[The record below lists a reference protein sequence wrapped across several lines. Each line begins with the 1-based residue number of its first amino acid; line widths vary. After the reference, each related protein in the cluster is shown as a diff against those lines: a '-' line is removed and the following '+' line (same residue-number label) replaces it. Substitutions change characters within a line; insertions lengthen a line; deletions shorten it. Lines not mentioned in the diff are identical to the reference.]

1 MKSKIFWITVIF
13 LLSFIFFRGK
23 NKNKKLLQNIEYA
36 QGYVIKVRAGVVTGG
51 GIQFRIIDRETNYN
65 LLMPWGVECEAKVK
79 EMLLN
84 LSNIIPLAVMTICC
98 WYVSGAKPKFRFSY
112 GRYWQSS
119 KKDTILLRP
128 LVVEF
133 YFVGIVVNGIQDS
146 YMERA
151 VSLDSIKGRYCGR
164 R

>member
-23 NKNKKLLQNIEYA
+23 SKKKKLLQNIEYA

-65 LLMPWGVECEAKVK
+65 LLMPWGVECESKVK

-84 LSNIIPLAVMTICC
+84 LSN
-98 WYVSGAKPKFRFSY
+98 KKFPVVYDSTDV
-112 GRYWQSS
+112 QNAE
-119 KKDTILLRP
+119 ILLFKSQYEKYGVQIP
-128 LVVEF
+128 EALKEL
-133 YFVGIVVNGIQDS
+133 INKLS
-146 YMERA
+146 E
-151 VSLDSIKGRYCGR
+151 CE
-164 R
+164 